1 MSGNAA
7 IVFKPAV
14 LEEVNLIIG
23 LVAGT
28 GGGKT
33 YSAMALAEGMSGGRR
48 FAVVDTERGR
58 AKHYAKQFA
67 FDHCDL
73 HPPFRPQAYAQ
84 AILAADAAGYP
95 AIVVDSFSH
104 EWAGEGGIL
113 DWQEEELDR
122 MAGEDWQ
129 KREACKMAAWIKPK
143 MDHKKMVQRLLQIR
157 AHLILCF
164 RAEEKV
170 DMVRDDKGK
179 MKIVPKVTRSG
190 LDGWVPICEKSLPYE
205 LTASFLL
212 TADAPG
218 MPKPIKLEQQH
229 RALFPLD
236 QPIDRRCGQRIAQWA
251 AGDSVSSA
259 APTTAEYD
267 SCADRAAFD
276 ALEKRRAAIWKTMQP
291 GPSKTAL
298 KDASDAAGK
307 RVSSAATSSQTAGSP
322 PADLA
327 GITPQFD
334 EASALA
340 RIREQTTP
348 EAVDAVVTIVLRDFE
363 ITGRPVP
370 PSIEPAAHDRKEA
383 LAQL

>member
-1 MSGNAA
+1 MSAQA
-7 IVFKPAV
+7 FIFKPAV
-14 LEEVNLIIG
+14 LQEVNLIIG

-33 YSAMALAEGMSGGRR
+33 YSGMRLASGISGGKR
-48 FAVVDTERGR
+48 FAVIDTERGR

-73 HPPFRPQAYAQ
+73 HSPFRPETYAK

-95 AIVVDSFSH
+95 AIMVDSFSH

-122 MAGEDWQ
+122 MAGDDWK
-129 KREACKMAAWIKPK
+129 KRESCKMAAWIKPK
-143 MDHKKMVQRLLQIR
+143 MDHKKMVQRLLQVR

-170 DMVRDDKGK
+170 EMVKGDDGK
-179 MKIVPKVTRSG
+179 MKIVPKVTRTG
-190 LDGWVPICEKSLPYE
+190 LDGWIPICEKSFPYE

-212 TADAPG
+212 TSDAPG
-218 MPKPIKLEQQH
+218 MPKPIKLEHQH
-229 RALFPLD
+229 RELFPLN
-236 QPIDRRCGQRIAQWA
+236 QPIDEKAGQRIAQWA
-251 AGDSVSSA
+251 AGDGVSGA
-259 APTTAEYD
+259 PPTTAEYD
-267 SCADRAAFD
+267 ACGDLAAFD
-276 ALEKRRAAIWKTMQP
+276 ALEKRRGDAWNSMAAP
-291 GPSKTAL
+291 L
-298 KDASDAAGK
+298 KVQVKKASDAAK
-307 RVSSAATSSQTAGSP
+307 ARLTASPVKQATAV
-322 PADLA
+322 A

-348 EAVDAVVTIVLRDFE
+348 EAVDAVVTIVMRDFE
-363 ITGRPVP
+363 ITGRPLP
-370 PSIEPAAHDRKEA
+370 PSIEPAANDRKEA